1 MFKVEKPEYI
11 NKTFRID
18 RELLTR
24 LETVAQRENI
34 SINALV
40 VQCCN
45 YALNDMGENSET
57 ATPVKSRKHGS
68 TL

>member
-45 YALNDMGENSET
+45 YALNDMGEHSET
-57 ATPVKSRKHGS
+57 APPVKGHKHGS

>member
-1 MFKVEKPEYI
+1 MFKVEKTEYV

-18 RELLTR
+18 RSLLTR
-24 LETVAQRENI
+24 LETVAQQEDI

-45 YALNDMGENSET
+45 YALNDMEDKKPT
-57 ATPVKSRKHGS
+57 VRKRKRNPS
-68 TL
+68 VSQ